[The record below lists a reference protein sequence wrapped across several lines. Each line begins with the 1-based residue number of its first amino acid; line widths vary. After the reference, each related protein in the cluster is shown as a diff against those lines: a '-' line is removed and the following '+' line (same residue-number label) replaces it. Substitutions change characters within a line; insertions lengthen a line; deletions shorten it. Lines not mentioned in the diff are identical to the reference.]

1 MRFYHPKAALQR
13 DMQRKAEAAEHGFS
27 TMQILSA
34 RY

>member
-1 MRFYHPKAALQR
+1 MRFHHPKAALEH
-13 DMQRKAEAAEHGFS
+13 DMQRKRKQQEHGFS